1 MNGIAQENGISL
13 LFLITIIDY
22 ELKLLSVYN
31 FTFSIGDTIRLVLI
45 SIAKKS
51 IDGIPF
57 VNKIPLI
64 VTVWSQNTELSQRS
78 LVSL

>member
-1 MNGIAQENGISL
+1 MNGIAQEFGISL
-13 LFLITIIDY
+13 LFLIIIIDY
-22 ELKLLSVYN
+22 ELKLLCVYN
-31 FTFSIGDTIRLVLI
+31 VTFSVGDAIRFVLI
-45 SIAKKS
+45 SIALKS

-78 LVSL
+78 LVTV

>member
-22 ELKLLSVYN
+22 ELKLLYVYN
-31 FTFSIGDTIRLVLI
+31 FTFSIGDAIRLVLI
-45 SIAKKS
+45 SIAKMS
-51 IDGIPF
+51 LYGIQF

-64 VTVWSQNTELSQRS
+64 VTVWSQNIELSQRS
-78 LVSL
+78 LGTL